1 MSVSFFHSAS
11 TKLSLRF
18 MLLLSAAVLSLS
30 LVFTGLLRSFVR
42 QEQSADLIK
51 AAEEIRANMEKGSDG
66 FFMPYYIT
74 YAVWEWGTLDAVHT
88 NDPFLPHLPLTD
100 GSAKLYL
107 QKDFFIDGDLNILYY
122 ASDCILS
129 DGKGYQ
135 IETAMNMDSDTSSLL
150 LKGVPSTLARIVIPV
165 LILSFLV
172 SLIITRNTMRP
183 VVRMT
188 ERARRIGSENL
199 GETLPVRHKAQAMDE
214 NDALAAT
221 FNDLFARL
229 KADFDREKAFTS
241 DVSHELRT
249 PVAVILGQ
257 AKLLLR
263 WGKDDRAQTEKSLS
277 MIIKETHSMESTI
290 ENLLQMSR
298 LESGRQLPKS
308 EQFSVADLLSQIA
321 EETRSLAEEAS
332 VSVDCP
338 PELVLR
344 SDREL
349 LHQAL
354 TVVTSNSVKFC
365 RAAGREPAITL
376 GAAEEGERLVI
387 RAGDNGPGFS
397 PEVLPHVFER
407 FYRGDGAHNRKAGGS
422 GLGLSI
428 AQVIVTV
435 LGGRISAGNREDGG
449 GIQGAVMTMELPL

>member
-1 MSVSFFHSAS
+1 
-11 TKLSLRF
+11 

-30 LVFTGLLRSFVR
+30 LVFTNLLRYFVR
-42 QEQSADLIK
+42 QEQSADLVK
-51 AAEEIRANMEKGSDG
+51 AAEEVREGLEKGMDG
-66 FFMPYYIT
+66 FYMPYFIT
-74 YAVWEWGTLDAVHT
+74 YAVYEWGKLDSVYT

-100 GSAKLYL
+100 GKARRYV

-122 ASDCILS
+122 AADCILS

-135 IETAMNMDSDTSSLL
+135 IETAMNMDTDSSSLL
-150 LKGVPSTLARIVIPV
+150 LKGVPSTLALIVIPV

-199 GETLPVRHKAQAMDE
+199 GERLPVRHKMQAMDE
-214 NDALAAT
+214 NDVLAAT

-257 AKLLLR
+257 AKLLMR

-298 LESGRQLPKS
+298 LESGRQQPKAES
-308 EQFSVADLLSQIA
+308 FDLADLLSQIA
-321 EETRSLAEEAS
+321 EEARSLAEDAV
-332 VSVDCP
+332 VSVHCP
-338 PELVLR
+338 AGLVIQ

-349 LHQAL
+349 LHQTM
-354 TVVTSNSVKFC
+354 TVVTSNSIKFC
-365 RAAGREPAITL
+365 RASGKVPEL
-376 GAAEEGERLVI
+376 SLEAERAGERLVI

-397 PEVLPHVFER
+397 PDVLPHVFER
-407 FYRGDGAHNRKAGGS
+407 FYRGDEAHNRKGGGS

-428 AQVIVTV
+428 AQVIVSV
-435 LGGRISAGNREDGG
+435 LGGTIAAGNREEEGR
-449 GIQGAVMTMELPL
+449 IEGALMTVELPLQRGKPL

>member
-1 MSVSFFHSAS
+1 
-11 TKLSLRF
+11 

-30 LVFTGLLRSFVR
+30 LVFTNLLRYFVR
-42 QEQSADLIK
+42 QEQSSDLVK
-51 AAEEIRANMEKGSDG
+51 AAEELREGLEKGMDG
-66 FFMPYYIT
+66 FYMPYFIT
-74 YAVWEWGTLDAVHT
+74 YAVYEWGKLDSVYT

-100 GSAKLYL
+100 GKARRYV

-122 ASDCILS
+122 AADCILS

-150 LKGVPSTLARIVIPV
+150 LKGVPSTLALIVIPV

-199 GETLPVRHKAQAMDE
+199 GETLPVRHKVQAMDE
-214 NDALAAT
+214 NDVLAAT
-221 FNDLFARL
+221 FNDLFTRL

-257 AKLLLR
+257 AKLLMR
-263 WGKDDRAQTEKSLS
+263 WGKDDKAQTEKSLS

-298 LESGRQLPKS
+298 LESGRQQPKA
-308 EQFSVADLLSQIA
+308 EAFDVADLLSQIA
-321 EETRSLAEEAS
+321 EETRALAEEAS

-338 PELVLR
+338 PDLLLR
-344 SDREL
+344 SDRDL

-354 TVVTSNSVKFC
+354 TVITSNSIKFC
-365 RAAGREPAITL
+365 RASGREPAITL
-376 GAAEEGERLVI
+376 EAERAGERLVI

-397 PEVLPHVFER
+397 PDVLPHVFER
-407 FYRGDGAHNRKAGGS
+407 FYRGDEAHNRKGGGS

-428 AQVIVTV
+428 AQVIVSV
-435 LGGRISAGNREDGG
+435 LGGTIAAGNREEEGR
-449 GIQGAVMTMELPL
+449 IEGALMTVELPLQRGKPL

>member
-1 MSVSFFHSAS
+1 
-11 TKLSLRF
+11 
-18 MLLLSAAVLSLS
+18 MLLLSVAVLSLS
-30 LVFTGLLRSFVR
+30 LVFTSLLRSFVR

-66 FFMPYYIT
+66 FYMPYYIT
-74 YAVWEWGTLDAVHT
+74 YAVWEWGTLDSLYT

-100 GSAKLYL
+100 GNAKLYL

-122 ASDCILS
+122 AVDCILS
-129 DGKGYQ
+129 NGKGYQ
-135 IETAMNMDSDTSSLL
+135 IQTAMNMDSDTSTLL

-172 SLIITRNTMRP
+172 SLVITRNTMRP

-188 ERARRIGSENL
+188 ERAQRISSENL
-199 GETLPVRHKAQAMDE
+199 GESLPVRHKVQAMDE

-241 DVSHELRT
+241 DVSHELKT

-257 AKLLLR
+257 AKLLMR
-263 WGKDDRAQTEKSLS
+263 WGKDDREQTEKSLS

-298 LESGRQLPKS
+298 LESGRQQPKA
-308 EQFSVADLLSQIA
+308 EEFGMADLLSQIA
-321 EETRSLAEEAS
+321 DEVRSLADDAS
-332 VSVDCP
+332 VSTDCP
-338 PELVLR
+338 PGLVIR

-354 TVVTSNSVKFC
+354 TVITSNSVKFC
-365 RAAGREPAITL
+365 RAEGRVPEITL
-376 GAAEEGERLVI
+376 KAEREGGNLVI

-397 PEVLPHVFER
+397 PDVLPHVFER

-428 AQVIVTV
+428 ASVIVDV
-435 LGGRISAGNREDGG
+435 LGGKISAGNLEGDDG
-449 GIQGAVMTMELPL
+449 GIQGALMTLELPV

>member
-18 MLLLSAAVLSLS
+18 MLLLSVAVLSLS
-30 LVFTGLLRSFVR
+30 LVFTNLLRYFVR

-51 AAEEIRANMEKGSDG
+51 AAEEIRTGLEKGSND
-66 FFMPYYIT
+66 FFMPYFIT
-74 YAVWEWGTLDAVHT
+74 YAVYEWGTLESVNT

-100 GSAKLYL
+100 GKARLYV

-122 ASDCILS
+122 AADFILS
-129 DGKGYQ
+129 NGKGYQ
-135 IETAMNMDSDTSSLL
+135 IQTAMNMDSDTSSLL
-150 LKGVPSTLARIVIPV
+150 LKGVPSTLALIVIPV

-172 SLIITRNTMRP
+172 SLVITRNTMRP

-188 ERARRIGSENL
+188 ERARRISSENL
-199 GETLPVRHKAQAMDE
+199 GETLPVRHRAQAMDE

-257 AKLLLR
+257 AKLLMR
-263 WGKDDRAQTEKSLS
+263 WGKDDREQTEKSLS

-298 LESGRQLPKS
+298 LESGRQMPKS
-308 EQFSVADLLSQIA
+308 EEFAVADLLSQIA
-321 EETRSLAEEAS
+321 EEARSLADEAT
-332 VSVDCP
+332 VSVECP
-338 PELVLR
+338 EGLVIR

-354 TVVTSNSVKFC
+354 TVITSNSVKFC
-365 RAAGREPAITL
+365 RASGREPALTL
-376 GAAEEGERLVI
+376 EAEQAGGRLVI

-397 PEVLPHVFER
+397 PDVLPHVFER
-407 FYRGDGAHNRKAGGS
+407 FYRGDEAHNRKGGGS

-428 AQVIVTV
+428 AQVIASV
-435 LGGRISAGNREDGG
+435 LGGRISAGNRESGG
-449 GIQGAVMTMELPL
+449 EVCGALMTLDLPL